1 MVLTPIGSF
10 HLRICCHL
18 RVLIAP
24 CSCANWAPSIW
35 GRQFRVE
42 RLGLDVNRELG
53 GMNPAAHRGTV
64 KSSSQPR
71 LAPVAEDL
79 ERAGGSVSPKYWL
92 FLGAESLV
100 SQKPLAC
107 SPHFQI
113 LIGQVYDICAVGV
126 LHSSWN
132 SIQQMGYLFRLG
144 LAPEP
149 SQWALGD
156 LRELSH

>member
-79 ERAGGSVSPKYWL
+79 ERAGRGVSPKYWL

-107 SPHFQI
+107 SPHSKF
-113 LIGQVYDICAVGV
+113 
-126 LHSSWN
+126 
-132 SIQQMGYLFRLG
+132 
-144 LAPEP
+144 
-149 SQWALGD
+149 
-156 LRELSH
+156 